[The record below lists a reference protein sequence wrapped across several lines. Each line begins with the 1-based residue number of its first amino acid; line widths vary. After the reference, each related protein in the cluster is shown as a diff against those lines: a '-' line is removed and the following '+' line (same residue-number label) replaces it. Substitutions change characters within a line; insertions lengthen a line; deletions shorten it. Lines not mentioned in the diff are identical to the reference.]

1 MVAEGKN
8 NTRILKRS
16 LQLLLVQLDPHRKM
30 CQKRRFHFLLL
41 LLFQVNYTR
50 TEQAGIVVP
59 IYYYYCIDMV
69 SWGIAKIKGIF
80 PRHMCLYRD
89 AFLLVFLVPY
99 NFHAV
104 SMDVHSVGA
113 VLLNYSKLHVRYLPF
128 DTTVFGPWKELC
140 APMPECVI
148 YIQSVTTREENAR
161 KRKRNCRSG
170 NR

>member
-1 MVAEGKN
+1 
-8 NTRILKRS
+8 
-16 LQLLLVQLDPHRKM
+16 
-30 CQKRRFHFLLL
+30 
-41 LLFQVNYTR
+41 
-50 TEQAGIVVP
+50 
-59 IYYYYCIDMV
+59 MV

-128 DTTVFGPWKELC
+128 DTTVFGSWKELC

-161 KRKRNCRSG
+161 KGKKTAVLAIDRYDGPRIHQVAQSQYYDVRMIGYGGSNDI
-170 NR
+170 